1 MHSIKVTL
9 AKERKTKPQDESRL
23 GFGKIFT
30 DHMFLLDYSKE
41 AGWHD
46 ARIVPYGPLAMDPA
60 SMVLHYGQAIFEGT
74 KCYRAADGAFHL
86 FRPRDNFLRMNKS
99 AKRMC
104 IPELDVDL
112 CMEALLKLLQLEKD
126 WVPHTEGTSLYI
138 RPFIIATDPF
148 LGVHASNTYLFAI
161 ILSPV
166 GAYYAGGL
174 APVGIYVEDEFVRA
188 VRGGVGHAKAAGNY
202 AASILA
208 GQMAEEKGYVQVLWL
223 DGVERKY
230 VEEVGA
236 MNMMFVY
243 GDRIVTPML
252 NGSILP
258 GITRD
263 SILKL
268 ASKLGYQVEEGRL
281 AIDDIF
287 RDIKSGSLTEA
298 FGTGTAAV
306 VSPVGELCYKDEK
319 AKVGSGG
326 IGRVTRRLYDTLT
339 GLQSGREPD
348 PFGWVVKL
356 PE

>member
-1 MHSIKVTL
+1 MQEIKIIL
-9 AKERKTKPQDESRL
+9 SKDLKAKPADESNL
-23 GFGKIFT
+23 GFGKRFT
-30 DHMFLLDYSKE
+30 DHMFLLNYSQEK
-41 AGWHD
+41 GWYD
-46 ARIVPYGPLAMDPA
+46 ARIAPYGPLSMDPA
-60 SMVLHYGQAIFEGT
+60 SMVLHYGQEIFEGT
-74 KCYRAADGAFHL
+74 KCYRAQDGNLQL
-86 FRPRDNFLRMNKS
+86 FRPRDNFCRMDKS

-104 IPELDVDL
+104 MADLDIDL
-112 CMEALLKLLQLEKD
+112 CMAGLYKLLQVEKD
-126 WVPHTEGTSLYI
+126 WVPHSKGTSLYI

-148 LGVHASNTYLFAI
+148 LGVHPSHTYLFCI
-161 ILSPV
+161 ILSPS
-166 GAYYAGGL
+166 GAYYPGGL
-174 APVGIYVEDEFVRA
+174 APIGIYVEDEYVRA
-188 VRGGVGHAKAAGNY
+188 VRGGIGYAKTGGNY

-208 GQMAEEKGYVQVLWL
+208 AKMAEDKGYVQVLWL

-243 GDRIVTPML
+243 GDKIVTPEL

-268 ASKLGYQVEEGRL
+268 AVTLGYKVEEGRL
-281 AIDDIF
+281 AIEEIYEDVKAG
-287 RDIKSGSLTEA
+287 RLTEA

-306 VSPVGELCYKDEK
+306 VSPVGELCYKGEK
-319 AKVGSGG
+319 ATIGNGG
-326 IGRVTRRLYDTLT
+326 IGCVTQKLYDTLT
-339 GLQSGREPD
+339 GIQLGLLPD